1 MKTVAQDWMC
11 AGAIGTFEAWLGSP
25 AWFRE
30 GTSLPGWPAAI
41 PDRLSIADDLC
52 ILANITRNGAT
63 GAILGRLARLARPP
77 LSPGWGATLAVAPDP
92 RAAIGLTLSAIEAEN
107 PFLRYRFEEQG
118 GVGQVIVRADACP
131 DAAVLAELVVLALVL
146 RFFPQLDGADAGVIA
161 GAAVLA
167 GVAALAHKSHHRD
180 DQEWDDSTSYADFER
195 GHRDGLLGHA
205 YHDYSNSARYRDGYE
220 SGVRERGY
228 QSGYRGSSYFRGG
241 YESHVSLSDLVYP
254 DRGTAER
261 ELRSR
266 GFRQVG
272 GYDRPEGGHSYTW
285 WNGGTRQCVSLNAR
299 RGQVEA
305 IQDIY
310 EGHCQ

>member
-1 MKTVAQDWMC
+1 MNGRPEAGIGVIAALAALALAAPALASVVSDLEGARAAGALEDMERRGYVQTSNYAASAGRYSYWWNGSTRSCIRLLTSDGRIAATKTVTASDCGQ
-11 AGAIGTFEAWLGSP
+11 SP
-25 AWFRE
+25 AR
-30 GTSLPGWPAAI
+30 S
-41 PDRLSIADDLC
+41 
-52 ILANITRNGAT
+52 
-63 GAILGRLARLARPP
+63 
-77 LSPGWGATLAVAPDP
+77 
-92 RAAIGLTLSAIEAEN
+92 
-107 PFLRYRFEEQG
+107 G
-118 GVGQVIVRADACP
+118 GQ
-131 DAAVLAELVVLALVL
+131 DAA
-146 RFFPQLDGADAGVIA
+146 AGVIA

-241 YESHVSLSDLVYP
+241 YESHVSLSDLVYQ

-272 GYDRPEGGHSYTW
+272 GYDRPEGGHSDTW